1 MKTRNHFFSTHEP
14 KVNLRCPFK
23 FTAGLAAAAVSSFLA
38 HSANAVVDFT
48 MELSGVMHTISATDV
63 NGNDDTANFQS
74 ILPFEENDSFSVILK
89 WSEDVAES
97 TSTFSRI
104 FLLTEPMQV
113 FIDGELFATTATPQ
127 IRLSASGGGSLSATG
142 DLDDTTYADGWS
154 VSKNAFSNSSYRL
167 VLDGGNANALDGTNM
182 PTPENFDLANF
193 SNPNFLFELGENP
206 LFGTSTNAWTT
217 PLGSHVGGQTLRGR
231 FESGTVTAVPEP
243 STYAL
248 ILGAGAMFMCMA
260 RRRSA

>member
-1 MKTRNHFFSTHEP
+1 MKTRNQFFSTHEP
-14 KVNLRCPFK
+14 RVNLRCTLK
-23 FTAGLAAAAVSSFLA
+23 ITAGLAAAVASSLLT
-38 HSANAVVDFT
+38 HTANAVVDFT

-74 ILPFEENDSFSVILK
+74 ILPFEENDSFSVIVK

-97 TSTFSRI
+97 DETFARNFS
-104 FLLTEPMQV
+104 LTEPMQV
-113 FIDGELFATTATPQ
+113 FIDGELFATTATS
-127 IRLSASGGGSLSATG
+127 RVSLSDNGAFIVRG
-142 DLDDTTYADGWS
+142 DLDNTTYAEGWN
-154 VSKNAFSNSSYRL
+154 VNKDNFSGSSYRL
-167 VLDGGNANALDGTNM
+167 YLDVANANALDGTNM

-193 SNPNFLFELGENP
+193 SNPNFLFELREDP
-206 LFGTSTNAWTT
+206 FGRSDNEWTT

-248 ILGAGAMFMCMA
+248 ILGVGAMLMCMA